1 MVRLQRRF
9 LSDDEADEYHR
20 GADSWEDFTP
30 SDIRYIGFTVGTYSM
45 PLYEPNFD

>member
-1 MVRLQRRF
+1 MKPMYIIAVRIV
-9 LSDDEADEYHR
+9 
-20 GADSWEDFTP
+20 GKTFTP